1 MILFRKLE
9 ETKLEHIKEME
20 IEEEAVKFFPIEVI
34 EKNNNF
40 VFRMDAPGLEK
51 KNIDINIKNNII
63 YVSGEK
69 VKTIS
74 EEKED
79 TFFTERFFGAFK
91 RCISLPQNINTD
103 NITATYINGVLEIT
117 IQKIK
122 EKNSKY

>member
-51 KNIDINIKNNII
+51 KI
-63 YVSGEK
+63 
-69 VKTIS
+69 
-74 EEKED
+74 
-79 TFFTERFFGAFK
+79 
-91 RCISLPQNINTD
+91 
-103 NITATYINGVLEIT
+103 
-117 IQKIK
+117 
-122 EKNSKY
+122 